1 FLRAVK
7 QEVFMSDT
15 VVILRI
21 GDMIKKLK
29 IAKSTLYDW
38 MNMDSPRYNAEFP
51 RPFRLS
57 GKSIG
62 WDESEVN
69 DWIAKRKKERC

>member
-1 FLRAVK
+1 
-7 QEVFMSDT
+7 MS
-15 VVILRI
+15 
-21 GDMIKKLK
+21 
-29 IAKSTLYDW
+29 
-38 MNMDSPRYNAEFP
+38 

>member
-1 FLRAVK
+1 
-7 QEVFMSDT
+7 MSDST
-15 VVILRI
+15 VILRV
-21 GDMIKKLK
+21 GDMVKKLK
-29 IAKSTLYDW
+29 IARSTLYDW
-38 MNMDSPRYNAEFP
+38 LNRDSPRYNTGFP

-69 DWIAKRKKERC
+69 DWLIQRKKDRC

>member
-1 FLRAVK
+1 
-7 QEVFMSDT
+7 MSDT

-51 RPFRLS
+51 GLS
-57 GKSIG
+57 DYPENQLDGMNLKLMTG
-62 WDESEVN
+62 
-69 DWIAKRKKERC
+69 